1 MKFKLSNT
9 LFVLSVIFFVVAMV
23 LNYSKVK
30 KDIEDTLTKARRKK
44 SEYAKDRK
52 RKKDEEE
59 TEEINKEVIEI
70 LK

>member
-1 MKFKLSNT
+1 M
-9 LFVLSVIFFVVAMV
+9 VVGII